1 MVLLRH
7 CCFSAAAAAAAAT
20 LRGQIVCYGN
30 IASGSAVQF
39 QSLRAAV
46 DSRTAPDVN

>member
-7 CCFSAAAAAAAAT
+7 CCFSAAAAAAAT
-20 LRGQIVCYGN
+20 SRGQIVCYGN
-30 IASGSAVQF
+30 IASGSVVQF

-46 DSRTAPDVN
+46 DSRSAPDVN